1 MKTGIFRGFGIP
13 SFGILDMWWVVTPN
27 GTPSELMLY
36 WFAVKLFSCKLRT
49 GYRKSAVLVLAP
61 PTLETS

>member
-36 WFAVKLFSCKLRT
+36 WFAVKLFFRVSSAQDTEKVQFWSWLRP
-49 GYRKSAVLVLAP
+49 R
-61 PTLETS
+61 